1 MLISF
6 ISGSASVVVTIGFE
20 ETMYFADEINGFVM
34 VCAEVK
40 PGSTLETQV
49 VVNFN
54 TADGSAI
61 GEFQHTT

>member
-20 ETMYFADEINGFVM
+20 ETMYFADEVDGFVM
-34 VCAEVK
+34 VCAVVK
-40 PGSTLETQV
+40 PGSTLQTQV
-49 VVNFN
+49 VFSFN